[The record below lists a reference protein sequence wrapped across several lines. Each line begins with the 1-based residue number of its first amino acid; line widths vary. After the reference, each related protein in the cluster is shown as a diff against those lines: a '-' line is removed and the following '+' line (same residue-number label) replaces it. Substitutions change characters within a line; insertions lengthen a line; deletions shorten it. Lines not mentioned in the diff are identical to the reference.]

1 MSDTLSAFKSHM
13 VEIYCPCAVLPPE
26 LSFMCLQFAGLVSV
40 SQKGSRF
47 FILYHEQRG
56 GSYAS
61 RHAEN
66 QPYKRRS
73 TFRPNR
79 RRADPQ

>member
-26 LSFMCLQFAGLVSV
+26 LSFLCLQFAGLVSV
-40 SQKGSRF
+40 SKKGSRF
-47 FILYHEQRG
+47 FILYHEQ
-56 GSYAS
+56 
-61 RHAEN
+61 
-66 QPYKRRS
+66 PYKKRS
-73 TFRPNR
+73 TFRNANR

>member
-40 SQKGSRF
+40 SKKGSRF
-47 FILYHEQRG
+47 FILYHDQ
-56 GSYAS
+56 S
-61 RHAEN
+61 
-66 QPYKRRS
+66 QF
-73 TFRPNR
+73 TR
-79 RRADPQ
+79 RRRQRAALP

>member
-13 VEIYCPCAVLPPE
+13 IEIYCPCAVLPPE

-40 SQKGSRF
+40 SKKGSRF
-47 FILYHEQRG
+47 FILYHEQ
-56 GSYAS
+56 
-61 RHAEN
+61 
-66 QPYKRRS
+66 YKKK
-73 TFRPNR
+73 TNHR

>member
-40 SQKGSRF
+40 SKKGSRF
-47 FILYHEQRG
+47 FILYHDQ
-56 GSYAS
+56 SS
-61 RHAEN
+61 
-66 QPYKRRS
+66 Q
-73 TFRPNR
+73 FR
-79 RRADPQ
+79 RRRLRAGLP

>member
-40 SQKGSRF
+40 SKRGSRF
-47 FILYHEQRG
+47 FILYHEQ
-56 GSYAS
+56 
-61 RHAEN
+61 
-66 QPYKRRS
+66 PYKGYKRS
-73 TFRPNR
+73 FRPNR